1 MPGISATVF
10 FIEITQQSQVLVPIA
25 LTSVA
30 NGEAGN
36 VGDQIEAAGHVLALV
51 FAKRKESAG
60 LLVVEIQHSMPRLR
74 MSQAVAVETRKRIS
88 LHSGENC

>member
-1 MPGISATVF
+1 
-10 FIEITQQSQVLVPIA
+10 
-25 LTSVA
+25 
-30 NGEAGN
+30 
-36 VGDQIEAAGHVLALV
+36 VLALV